1 MHRTDYCKISREFS
15 LATFNPSGRK
25 KNEDATFETLI
36 EYIKNALHELSHS
49 QMADAGLHEEEYRR
63 RIHQRAELRRALKD
77 CANGSSGDK
86 RFVKNLMAELLI
98 HGYGLNEKI
107 VDTVMPFSRPE
118 LFSIQDQFE
127 IIFYQYQQ
135 KFGADALSR
144 LLDTYDLAEM
154 RYSQQG
160 EEDGSYL
167 VTAEDIRYIYDCE
180 YRPLSFLEKVDI
192 IVQRIYQHYKGFSV
206 IDDIRDQRI
215 DGVSGGVSGMPE
227 GGIPASSDW
236 ASDGYVFEQTTMPTA
251 NSYESVWIF
260 YKGKTIHL
268 SFLSFGSE
276 RELKRVCQN
285 IYKYNYPGQ
294 LSEANGYKVNEMKDG
309 SRVVVVRPPFSES
322 WAFFVRKFDIQSAS
336 LEQLIKGQNADF
348 PIQLLSYLMK
358 GSRITAITGAQGSG
372 KTTLLMAMVKH
383 IYASYTLRVQEMAF
397 ELHLRSI
404 YSRRNILSFRETD
417 HISGQQGLDLQKK
430 QMEPS
435 IF

>member
-1 MHRTDYCKISREFS
+1 
-15 LATFNPSGRK
+15 
-25 KNEDATFETLI
+25 
-36 EYIKNALHELSHS
+36 
-49 QMADAGLHEEEYRR
+49 MADAGLHEEEYRR

-236 ASDGYVFEQTTMPTA
+236 PSDGYVFEQTTMPTA

-260 YKGKTIHL
+260 I
-268 SFLSFGSE
+268 
-276 RELKRVCQN
+276 
-285 IYKYNYPGQ
+285 
-294 LSEANGYKVNEMKDG
+294 KVK
-309 SRVVVVRPPFSES
+309 
-322 WAFFVRKFDIQSAS
+322 
-336 LEQLIKGQNADF
+336 
-348 PIQLLSYLMK
+348 
-358 GSRITAITGAQGSG
+358 
-372 KTTLLMAMVKH
+372 
-383 IYASYTLRVQEMAF
+383 
-397 ELHLRSI
+397 RSI
-404 YSRRNILSFRETD
+404 FRSFPSDLSVNLKGCAKIFTNTITRD
-417 HISGQQGLDLQKK
+417 SFPK
-430 QMEPS
+430 QMVIRS
-435 IF
+435 MK

>member
-1 MHRTDYCKISREFS
+1 MLSAQMINGLILTCIVLMCIVLIIVKYRGNFHSRHSTLRVE
-15 LATFNPSGRK
+15 K

-192 IVQRIYQHYKGFSV
+192 IVQRIYQHYKGYTLKIPYTV
-206 IDDIRDQRI
+206 RDIRD
-215 DGVSGGVSGMPE
+215 E
-227 GGIPASSDW
+227 
-236 ASDGYVFEQTTMPTA
+236 
-251 NSYESVWIF
+251 
-260 YKGKTIHL
+260 
-268 SFLSFGSE
+268 
-276 RELKRVCQN
+276 
-285 IYKYNYPGQ
+285 IY
-294 LSEANGYKVNEMKDG
+294 
-309 SRVVVVRPPFSES
+309 
-322 WAFFVRKFDIQSAS
+322 
-336 LEQLIKGQNADF
+336 
-348 PIQLLSYLMK
+348 
-358 GSRITAITGAQGSG
+358 
-372 KTTLLMAMVKH
+372 
-383 IYASYTLRVQEMAF
+383 
-397 ELHLRSI
+397 
-404 YSRRNILSFRETD
+404 
-417 HISGQQGLDLQKK
+417 
-430 QMEPS
+430 
-435 IF
+435 